1 MRVLIFLIGL
11 LLCESY
17 AADKTPEF
25 VTEDVPSWVEL
36 VKEEELSNITD
47 QESASGVYYQLVDSQ
62 IKKETYK
69 IEYFTHI
76 SKKVINQNGIDNA
89 ALLEIEYDPLCESIS
104 LHHVTV
110 KRGKDVINHLK
121 DAKIK
126 VLQRERELER
136 KNYSGRKS
144 ISIILDD
151 IRVGDIISYSFT
163 LKSTNINDNKS
174 FYIKVYLSNSVPIRS
189 MSKRILWPQSLPPL
203 AIKNHSTDFQ
213 VNIKKQGKYIEYLWQ
228 KKDVPVYQD
237 EPYTP
242 VWHDVEPWIE
252 ISTNLNWHDINLA
265 LSEHYKV
272 QDLPPSI
279 KKHVD
284 RIISA
289 EKNLGKRFITV
300 MHFIQDEIRY
310 MGMSDRIDGY
320 KPLNA
325 ELTYERRFGDCKD
338 KTYLALTML
347 KALGIEVHP
356 AVVHTTFGKLL
367 DSRLANPAIFNHI
380 IVVAI
385 INGKKYW
392 IDPTCSFQG
401 GTLKNYVQPDYG
413 YALILDGRSKNLV
426 KMPSLELA
434 EPSIEFYEKFD
445 LSKGPENPNYLSIK
459 TVYKSMHAD
468 SQREY
473 FHITPKK
480 EMNEFYLQYLQ
491 KNYPSIRQKSEV
503 IILDDR
509 EKNVVIVAEDYEI
522 PDLWKRREAKKLWI
536 MYTYVDEFIT
546 YLNNKNIFADRKT
559 PVSNIFP
566 RYITKKIEMILHDKW
581 DFKTESIAVTDPTFE
596 FKKETQLQD
605 LNYSIS
611 YVYRSLSDQVE
622 HKMIASYI
630 KNTDQAYALLKS
642 NLCQFDPS
650 PPHKITEKKDSLNW
664 PIFLLLVI
672 ALIFFIFLAKKI
684 YISKPKVLLEK
695 DESSKLYGIEGW
707 PLLSGFYIII
717 NIIVYFGVFY
727 STASMVL
734 SHDTWIRLSTSS
746 AFKSFLLPLI
756 FEETFVS
763 LGLVALW
770 GLTAILF
777 LKKKHLFPHVFVFA
791 LFGDFLF
798 IISDQVLSYF
808 FLSSVS
814 TKTNI
819 TTSIILGLIVLIWS
833 VYMAKSKRI
842 RVTFGQNF
850 SFNFKN
856 K

>member
-1 MRVLIFLIGL
+1 M
-11 LLCESY
+11 
-17 AADKTPEF
+17 
-25 VTEDVPSWVEL
+25 
-36 VKEEELSNITD
+36 
-47 QESASGVYYQLVDSQ
+47 
-62 IKKETYK
+62 
-69 IEYFTHI
+69 
-76 SKKVINQNGIDNA
+76 
-89 ALLEIEYDPLCESIS
+89 
-104 LHHVTV
+104 
-110 KRGKDVINHLK
+110 
-121 DAKIK
+121 
-126 VLQRERELER
+126 LQREKSLER
-136 KNYSGRKS
+136 KHYTGAKS
-144 ISIILDD
+144 INIILDD
-151 IRVGDIISYSFT
+151 IRVGDIIDYSFT
-163 LKSTNINDNKS
+163 LKSKNINDNKN
-174 FYIKVYLSNSVPIRS
+174 FHTRIYLSNAVPIHFL
-189 MSKRILWPQSLPPL
+189 SKRILWPQSLPPL
-203 AIKNHSTDFQ
+203 VVKNHTTDLQ
-213 VNIKKQGKYIEYLWQ
+213 PITRKREKYTEYLWQ
-228 KKDVPVYQD
+228 KKEVPVEQY

-242 VWHDVEPWIE
+242 IWHDVVPWIE
-252 ISTNLNWHDINLA
+252 ISTNLNWRDINLD

-272 QDLPPSI
+272 QALPPSI

-289 EKNLGKRFITV
+289 EKDLGKRFITAIR
-300 MHFIQDEIRY
+300 FIQDEIRY

-347 KALGIEVHP
+347 KALGIEAYP
-356 AVVHTTFGKLL
+356 AVVHTMFGKLL

-392 IDPTCSFQG
+392 IDPTCSLQG

-413 YALILDGRSKNLV
+413 YALILDGKSQSLI
-426 KMPSLELA
+426 KMPSLELT

-445 LSKGPENPNYLSIK
+445 LSKGPGNPNYLSIK
-459 TVYKSMHAD
+459 TVYKNMHAD
-468 SQREY
+468 SQRGY

-480 EMNEFYLQYLQ
+480 EMNESYVNGM
-491 KNYPSIRQKSEV
+491 KINYPLIRQKSELIV
-503 IILDDR
+503 LDDR
-509 EKNVVIVAEDYEI
+509 EKNVIIVAEDYEI

-559 PVSNIFP
+559 PVSHIFP
-566 RYITKKIEMILHDKW
+566 RYITKKIEMILPDKW

-611 YVYRSLSDQVE
+611 YVYRSLSDHVE

-630 KNTDQAYALLKS
+630 KNADQAYALLKS

-650 PPHKITEKKDSLNW
+650 PPDKMFGKKEPPKKKDSLNW

-684 YISKPKVLLEK
+684 YVSKPKVLLEK
-695 DESSKLYGIEGW
+695 DEGSKFYGIEGW
-707 PLLSGFYIII
+707 PLLSGFYILFRII
-717 NIIVYFGVFY
+717 IYFGAFY
-727 STASMVL
+727 SIASEVL
-734 SHDTWIRLSTSS
+734 SHDTWIRVSTSTS
-746 AFKSFLLPLI
+746 DTFKPFFLPLAFKVAFTSLLL
-756 FEETFVS
+756 T
-763 LGLVALW
+763 ALW

-798 IISDQVLSYF
+798 IISDQILSYF

-814 TKTNI
+814 TKTDI
-819 TTSIILGLIVLIWS
+819 MGTIIFGLVVLIWG

-842 RVTFGQNF
+842 KVTFGQNY
-850 SFNFKN
+850 SFNFKKN
-856 K
+856 NNTL

>member
-1 MRVLIFLIGL
+1 
-11 LLCESY
+11 
-17 AADKTPEF
+17 
-25 VTEDVPSWVEL
+25 
-36 VKEEELSNITD
+36 
-47 QESASGVYYQLVDSQ
+47 
-62 IKKETYK
+62 
-69 IEYFTHI
+69 
-76 SKKVINQNGIDNA
+76 
-89 ALLEIEYDPLCESIS
+89 
-104 LHHVTV
+104 VTV

-174 FYIKVYLSNSVPIRS
+174 FYTKVYLSNSVPIRS

-228 KKDVPVYQD
+228 KKDIPVYQD

-459 TVYKSMHAD
+459 TVYKNMHAD

-503 IILDDR
+503 IILDNR
-509 EKNVVIVAEDYEI
+509 EKNVVIVAEEYEI
-522 PDLWKRREAKKLWI
+522 PALWERKETKKKWI
-536 MYTYVDEFIT
+536 MYTYAGEFKK
-546 YLNNKNIFADRKT
+546 YLNSSNIFADRKT
-559 PVSNIFP
+559 PLAVIFP
-566 RYITKKIEMILHDKW
+566 RYIIKKIEMILPEKW
-581 DFKTESIAVTDPTFE
+581 DLKTEETTVLDPAFE
-596 FKKETQLQD
+596 FKKETQLQG

-611 YVYRSLSDQVE
+611 YSYKSLSDHVN
-622 HKMIASYI
+622 HKMVSSYI
-630 KNTDQAYALLKS
+630 KNTDQGYDLLGS
-642 NLCQFDPS
+642 SLYQFDPS
-650 PPHKITEKKDSLNW
+650 PPDKISENKDTLNW

-672 ALIFFIFLAKKI
+672 AFIFFIYVAKKI
-684 YISKPKVLLEK
+684 YVSEPKVPLEK
-695 DESSKLYGIEGW
+695 DENSKLYGIEGW
-707 PLLSGFYIII
+707 LLLPILFILICFI
-717 NIIVYFGVFY
+717 AHFLILY
-727 STASMVL
+727 SLASTVL
-734 SHDTWIRLSTSS
+734 SHDTWIRLSSS
-746 AFKSFLLPLI
+746 SSDSFKPFFLPWI
-756 FEETFVS
+756 FES
-763 LGLVALW
+763 ALATMTLIVFW

-777 LKKKHLFPHVFVFA
+777 LKKKHMFPQVFVYL
-791 LFGDFLF
+791 LFGNFSFQILDR
-798 IISDQVLSYF
+798 ISAYFVLS
-808 FLSSVS
+808 SIP
-814 TKTNI
+814 TKTDVM
-819 TTSIILGLIVLIWS
+819 TSIILGSFLLIWGL
-833 VYMAKSKRI
+833 YMAKSKR
-842 RVTFGQNF
+842 VKATFGQNYSF
-850 SFNFKN
+850 SFKR
-856 K
+856 